1 MRFFLQAIQNS
12 LGHFKVQMLSSSS
25 KVPVE
30 LKLVGKQ
37 PLCSHMMTLSLPTS
51 FCHGERIQEWK
62 QSLTGPRLDGI
73 PLTESI
79 ARRDV

>member
-12 LGHFKVQMLSSSS
+12 LGHFKVQILSSSS
-25 KVPVE
+25 KILVE

-37 PLCSHMMTLSLPTS
+37 PLRSRMMTLSLLIS
-51 FCHGERIQEWK
+51 FYHGEQIQEWK
-62 QSLTGPRLDGI
+62 RSLTGPRLDGI